1 MTPAIRRETRVR
13 IIGWGSP
20 ITGILSGWV
29 GVQVARGA
37 NHCFKPER
45 YRNGN
50 TTRKRGIQRRPR
62 LRVGLPV
69 KPQAQAVICSG
80 SRYHNTRSVGWIAVL
95 IAAGF
100 LAADH
105 LGL

>member
-1 MTPAIRRETRVR
+1 MVTRRVSE
-13 IIGWGSP
+13 GF
-20 ITGILSGWV
+20 
-29 GVQVARGA
+29 
-37 NHCFKPER
+37 N
-45 YRNGN
+45 
-50 TTRKRGIQRRPR
+50 
-62 LRVGLPV
+62 VGLAYASGCPI

-95 IAAGF
+95 VAAGF